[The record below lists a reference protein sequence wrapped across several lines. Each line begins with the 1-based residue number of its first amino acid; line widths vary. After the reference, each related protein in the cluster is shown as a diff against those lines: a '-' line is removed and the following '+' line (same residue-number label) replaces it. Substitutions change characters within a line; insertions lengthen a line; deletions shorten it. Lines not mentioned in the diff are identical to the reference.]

1 MTRIEG
7 LRVDDREHALTVTGN
22 PRFSWRRTA
31 WPSGESHVVH
41 VHRGDGSPVWSSA
54 PIPFPVHAV
63 VYDGPLLPPLSRLQW
78 TVESS
83 SGDVAHAAFE
93 TAPDIVSWDDAAWIS
108 IPRNKGLAADRR
120 PIPHLRTRFEVR
132 PGVRR
137 ARVHATAGGLFRLS
151 LDGERIGSDVLAPGW
166 TDYRFRVPFHGY
178 ELPVHPGTNVLSA
191 QLGDG
196 WYSGFLGPF
205 NQRDIWGEDPA
216 FRAIIALE
224 YDDGTELVPTSTAWE
239 GGIGEVQGSDLLH
252 GDVVDARRKDPQW
265 SAPPRTGGWSP
276 VIALP
281 GPDGAL
287 EPSMI
292 DSARPVEEFPARQW
306 TERGGSTIVDFG
318 QNLAGRVRLHAD
330 GPAGTIVRV
339 RHAEVLDADG
349 ELYLDN
355 LRGARATDTYLL
367 SGEGRREFEP
377 TFSYHGFR
385 YAEVTAP
392 PGVVDIASATSVAI
406 SGLDR
411 MTATLD
417 TDVPM
422 LNRLWENIL
431 WSARSNFIEV
441 PTDCPQRDE
450 RLGWGGDA
458 LAFAPTAM
466 IVADT
471 AAFFRK
477 WSIDLLDAQKDDGA
491 FADIAPGRVLDFAEI
506 GAPGYA
512 DAGALIPWYAYEAY
526 GDRRVLER
534 ALAGGV
540 RWIEYLERHNPDLI
554 VRTARASDYGDW
566 QSIEHTD
573 KTLVATAYFAHST
586 HAVAQS
592 AREVGDASLAD
603 RLDALHGRIATAFW
617 NEFGTSTEPSCRSQA
632 ALALT
637 LAFGLAPPDAATG
650 VAAALADEVATRGHA
665 TVGFLAVRHLL
676 PALTAIGRTD
686 LAMRLLL
693 RTEAPSLG
701 HQVEQ
706 GMTTVGE
713 HWNPW
718 NDDGTVR
725 FPWMNSFNH
734 FCLGAVGEWMHAE
747 LGAIARTSPGWRT
760 FRVRPAY
767 GFGVSRA
774 RATFDSPY
782 GRITT
787 DWHLDGSDLRLE
799 VVVPA
804 GTAAEVVLPDRTV
817 TVGEGH
823 HEFTSPIS
831 GSLHRV

>member
-1 MTRIEG
+1 MTSIEG
-7 LRVDDREHALTVTGN
+7 LRVDDRDHPLAVAGT
-22 PRFSWRRTA
+22 PRFSWRRAT
-31 WPSGESHVVH
+31 WPADESHVVR
-41 VHRGDGSPVWSSA
+41 VHRADGSLVWESA
-54 PIPFPVHAV
+54 PIPFPDHAV
-63 VYDGPLLPPLSRLQW
+63 VYDGPPLPPLARLTW

-83 SGDVAHAAFE
+83 RGESAHAEFE
-93 TAPDIVSWDDAAWIS
+93 TAPDTSSWDQAAWIS
-108 IPRNKGLAADRR
+108 TPRNKGLAVDRR
-120 PIPHLRTRFEVR
+120 PIPHLRTRFDAG

-137 ARVHATAGGLFRLS
+137 ARVFATAGGLFRPWLN
-151 LDGERIGSDVLAPGW
+151 GERVGSDVLAPGW

-178 ELPVHPGTNVLSA
+178 ELDVREGSNVFVT

-216 FRAIIALE
+216 FRALIVLE
-224 YDDGTELVPTSTAWE
+224 YDDRTDVVPTSAAWE
-239 GGIGEVQGSDLLH
+239 GGVGEVQGSDLLH
-252 GDVVDARRKDPQW
+252 GDVVDARREDPW
-265 SAPPRTGGWSP
+265 WAAPDTSGGWSP
-276 VIALP
+276 VITLA
-281 GPDGAL
+281 GPEGAL
-287 EPSMI
+287 EPAMI
-292 DSARPVEEFPARQW
+292 DAARPVHEIPAQRW
-306 TERGGSTIVDFG
+306 TDRGGSTIVDFG
-318 QNLAGRVRLHAD
+318 QNLAGRVRLRAR

-339 RHAEVLDADG
+339 RHAEVLDHDG

-367 SGEGRREFEP
+367 SGDGPREFEP

-392 PGVVDIASATSVAI
+392 PGVVDVESATSVAI

-411 MTATLD
+411 ITATLE

-422 LNRLWENIL
+422 LNRLWENIV

-534 ALAGGV
+534 ALPGGV
-540 RWIEYLERHNPDLI
+540 RWIEYLERRNPDLI
-554 VRTARASDYGDW
+554 IRTARASDYGDW

-573 KTLVATAYFAHST
+573 KALVATAYFAHST
-586 HAVAQS
+586 DALARS
-592 AREVGDASLAD
+592 ARELGDTPLAD
-603 RLDALHGRIATAFW
+603 RLATLHARITDAFW
-617 NEFGTSTEPSCRSQA
+617 NEFGESPDPGCRSQG

-637 LAFGLAPPDAATG
+637 LAFGLAPPEAVEG
-650 VAAALADEVATRGHA
+650 VAAALADEVTTRGHA

-676 PALTAIGRTD
+676 PALTAARRTD
-686 LAMRLLL
+686 LAMQLLL

-706 GMTTVGE
+706 GMTTIGE

-760 FRVRPAY
+760 FRVRPAF

-782 GRITT
+782 GRIET
-787 DWHLDGSDLRLE
+787 DWHVDGSELRLE

-804 GTAAEVVLPDRTV
+804 GTTADIVLPDRTV
-817 TVGEGH
+817 IVGEGH

-831 GSLHRV
+831 RSLRRV